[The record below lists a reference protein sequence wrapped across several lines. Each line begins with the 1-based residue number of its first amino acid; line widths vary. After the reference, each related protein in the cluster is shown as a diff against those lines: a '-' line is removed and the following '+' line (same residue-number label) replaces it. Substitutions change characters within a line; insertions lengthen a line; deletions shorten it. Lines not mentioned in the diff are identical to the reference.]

1 MFAALRQHLGMPL
14 LTKELAEQATRKR
27 TYLVRFIY
35 TAVLF
40 GVGLFIIYGRGAQG
54 NSDLLGQGQEMFY
67 QVFHLQLA
75 AILLVLPALCA
86 GAFAGEKERESLSL
100 LLLTTIP
107 SPLIVL
113 QKLLSR
119 VIPMLAFVMLSFPL
133 MATAYSFGG
142 VQTTQL
148 VATLTFLVMLTI
160 YVGSVS
166 IMSSTYCRTTVEA
179 YVMTYVCLLAS
190 WPLVRTSLPSANS
203 YRFAAMTSGES
214 ILASVWQAGAFMA
227 PLTAVALLFANSF
240 LYQRAFVPPKNF
252 LLSVFKKLDEYFN
265 GMNVVTGGVILV
277 KDGDPYPD
285 DDPITWRET
294 AKRSLGTFRYLFRVL
309 TVLELPILFVSQTVR
324 LDSTRTQT
332 TMSVL
337 LYMLWMVA
345 LILTSIHSAS
355 VISSERS
362 RQSLDVL
369 LVSPMTGREIV
380 SRKLSGVVRLFWML
394 LVPFSTIFLFQHW
407 FHGFGWDIRYLI
419 LQYASLFS
427 VMLLIRWLGMGIGM
441 QSRSQMRAS
450 MTLLAILTTVV
461 MSGPI
466 FNYTLDLV
474 GYPLTI
480 AHRSSGTN
488 VTYSMPPLRMLPLL
502 TPGSWLLYL
511 ERIYPAAGAY
521 DERWVRFWSLGAVV
535 LLYGAAALGLR
546 AWILASADAFL
557 GRVRPGDPVPPRQD
571 EESQFVPAT

>member
-1 MFAALRQHLGMPL
+1 MFSSLRKHLGMPL
-14 LTKELAEQATRKR
+14 LAKELAEQANRKR
-27 TYLVRFIY
+27 TYLVRFLY

-40 GVGLFIIYGRGAQG
+40 GVGLFIIYGRGASG
-54 NSDLLGQGQEMFY
+54 NSDLLGRGREMFD
-67 QVFHLQLA
+67 QVFGLQFT

-148 VATLTFLVMLTI
+148 IGSLAFLVMLTVF
-160 YVGSVS
+160 VGAIS

-179 YVMTYVCLLAS
+179 YVMTYICLLVS
-190 WPLVRTSLPSANS
+190 WPVIA
-203 YRFAAMTSGES
+203 
-214 ILASVWQAGAFMA
+214 QAGGMLV
-227 PLTAVALLFANSF
+227 PLTAVALLFANRF
-240 LYQRAFVPPKNF
+240 LYYRAFVPPKNF
-252 LLSVFKKLDEYFN
+252 LLAIFKKLDEYFN
-265 GMNVVTGGVILV
+265 GMNAVTGGVILV
-277 KDGDPYPD
+277 KDGEPYPD

-309 TVLELPILFVSQTVR
+309 TVIELPILFVSQSVR

-332 TMSVL
+332 SMTVL
-337 LYMLWMVA
+337 LYLLWIVA
-345 LILTSIHSAS
+345 LILTSVHSAS

-362 RQSLDVL
+362 RQTLDVL
-369 LVSPMTGREIV
+369 LVTPMSGREMI

-394 LVPFSTIFLFQHW
+394 MVPFSTIFMFQHW
-407 FHGFGWDIRYLI
+407 FHGFGLDLRYLI
-419 LQYASLFS
+419 LQYASVFA
-427 VMLLIRWLGMGIGM
+427 MLTLVRWLGMAIGM
-441 QSRSQMRAS
+441 QSRTQMRAI
-450 MTLLAILTTVV
+450 MILLAILAAVV

-474 GYPLTI
+474 GYPQTTI
-480 AHRSSGTN
+480 NRTDGNN
-488 VTYSMPPLRMLPLL
+488 VTYSMPPLRTLAQL
-502 TPGSWLLYL
+502 TPGSWLLFI
-511 ERIYPAAGAY
+511 EQIYPAAGAY
-521 DERWVRFWSLGAVV
+521 DERWIRFWGLGLVV
-535 LLYGAAALGLR
+535 LLYGILALGLR
-546 AWILASADAFL
+546 AWILSSADAFL
-557 GRVRPGDPVPPRQD
+557 GRVRPGNPVPVRLD
-571 EESQFVPAT
+571 EEGELAPA